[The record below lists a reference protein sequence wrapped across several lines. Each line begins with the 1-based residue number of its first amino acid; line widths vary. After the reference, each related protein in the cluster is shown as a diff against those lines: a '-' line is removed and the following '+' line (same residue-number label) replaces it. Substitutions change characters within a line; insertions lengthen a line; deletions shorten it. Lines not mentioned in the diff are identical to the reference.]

1 MTISLVLGT
10 AQLGFPYGIANK
22 TGQPDQALATEII
35 QTAWENGIGEFDTA
49 QDYGESESVL
59 GTAFDKLGISQK
71 VMIISK
77 INPSL
82 DHINPQ
88 VILQALNSTLE
99 KLGVSCLFG
108 LMLHDENLLIQWS
121 RGIGDVL
128 RSFVASGKVEHLGVS
143 VYSPDKA
150 IEALCMEDID
160 LIQVPFN
167 ILDRRFQKKGVFE
180 LAAKKK
186 KQVYIRSVF
195 LQGLILMDP
204 DDLPEY
210 MSFARPLL
218 YRIKSVADRLIVT
231 RHELALGYLKAKV
244 PEAKLVIGVDTPSQ
258 IKANVNYWMKTPL
271 AGLVAMVEESFDHVD
286 EKILNPSLWR
296 M

>member
-1 MTISLVLGT
+1 MPTSLVLGT

-22 TGQPDQALATEII
+22 TGQPDQALAIEII
-35 QTAWENGIGEFDTA
+35 RAAWENGIREFDTA
-49 QDYGESESVL
+49 QDYGESEKIL
-59 GTAFDKLGISQK
+59 GTAFDRLGIFNEAR
-71 VMIISK
+71 VISK
-77 INPSL
+77 INPVL

-88 VILQALNSTLE
+88 AMSLALNATLD
-99 KLGVSCLFG
+99 KLGVPCLFG

-121 RGIGDVL
+121 KGIRDVL
-128 RSFVASGKVEHLGVS
+128 RSFVAAGKVQNLGVS

-150 IEALCMEDID
+150 IEALCIEDID

-167 ILDRRFQKKGVFE
+167 ILDRRFQKRGVFE

-195 LQGLILMDP
+195 LQGLILMEP
-204 DDLPEY
+204 DDLPKY
-210 MSFARPLL
+210 MLFARPLL
-218 YRIKSVADRLIVT
+218 ERIKSFAERLNIT
-231 RHELALGYLKAKV
+231 RHELALGYVRAKA
-244 PEAKLVIGVDTPSQ
+244 PDAKLVIGVDTPSQ
-258 IKANVNYWMKTPL
+258 IKTNINHWMKTPV

-296 M
+296 T